1 MIMMDQYKK
10 ETSQIHAPADLI
22 RRTKDAVRQE
32 ERRIA
37 REKQESFAAEKTQSG
52 GTVQP
57 KRSYVKVYKWAL
69 PIAAAAVCLI
79 LLNVGVMRYGR
90 HMDESQSNTSMDMA
104 SGAAETY
111 DMTAQADDADMS
123 DGAAGAVQGAAG
135 KGSSNVGA
143 APTAVEEAAASDEA
157 YETGSYDNGPSA
169 TSAVGD
175 QYDDIEYEQDE
186 NSYIESIFG
195 NGLWMDEV
203 DGLPSF
209 YTDSGTECIAVQG
222 IEFYVAKDQDDTWIA
237 YVQVGEQGYVIRGEL
252 TEEDI
257 SRENF
262 AAKAH
267 ELLMETVES
276 SD

>member
-32 ERRIA
+32 EQRIA
-37 REKQESFAAEKTQSG
+37 REKQESFAAEKIQSG

-79 LLNVGVMRYGR
+79 LLNIGVMRYGR
-90 HMDESQSNTSMDMA
+90 GMDESQSNTSMDMA
-104 SGAAETY
+104 SGAADAY
-111 DMTAQADDADMS
+111 DMAAQADDADMS
-123 DGAAGAVQGAAG
+123 DGTADAGQESGG
-135 KGSSNVGA
+135 MISNNAGA
-143 APTAVEEAAASDEA
+143 APTEAEEAVATDEEYETDSCDGGQSAVSAAS
-157 YETGSYDNGPSA
+157 
-169 TSAVGD
+169 D
-175 QYDDIEYEQDE
+175 QYDDIENKKVE

-195 NGLWMDEV
+195 NNLWMDEV

-237 YVQVGEQGYVIRGEL
+237 YVQVDGQGYVIRGEW
-252 TEEDI
+252 TQDDI

-262 AAKAH
+262 AAEAY
-267 ELLMETVES
+267 ELLMETVGS
-276 SD
+276 NG